1 MMYDEPDLQIV
12 NNRGKHRFRCGI
24 SRMRWAEQDGFE
36 CIHCRVFVSA
46 EVVLAGVQN
55 RNHCPYCLWSRH
67 LDLHQAGDRLSACK
81 GKMQPVGLTVKH
93 SHKRYGNG
101 LGELMIVHHCKECD
115 RVSAN
120 RIAADDVAETIYE
133 LYEDSLQDPLI
144 TEEVSLLTGEERALV
159 RARLFGSPSMRY
171 SDHLIGSAA

>member
-12 NNRGKHRFRCGI
+12 NNRGKHRFRSGI
-24 SRMRWAEQDGFE
+24 SRMRWAEQDGFV

-81 GKMQPVGLTVKH
+81 GKMRPVGLTVKR
-93 SHKRYGNG
+93 SNKRYGNVP
-101 LGELMIVHHCKECD
+101 GELMIVHHCTECD
-115 RVSAN
+115 RISAN
-120 RIAADDVAETIYE
+120 RFAADDVAENIYA
-133 LYEDSLQDPLI
+133 LYEHSLQVSLE
-144 TEEVSLLTGEERALV
+144 TEEVTLLNGEQRALV
-159 RARLFGSPSMRY
+159 RARLFGSPSARLTNNL
-171 SDHLIGSAA
+171 SGSIA